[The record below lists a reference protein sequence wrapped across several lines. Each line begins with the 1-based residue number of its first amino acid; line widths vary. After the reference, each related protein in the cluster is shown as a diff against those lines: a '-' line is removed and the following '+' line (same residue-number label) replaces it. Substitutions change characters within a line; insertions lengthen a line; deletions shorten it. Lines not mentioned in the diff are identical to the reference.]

1 MTVRARSAQSDPL
14 AVAAEPVDD
23 PIDLVDVYGRPHGFL
38 FERRGVG
45 IAARGAAR
53 TIVLPGGPGQ
63 VDRAA
68 ELAERALAGIRW
80 HGGRPPIVVGALPFD
95 GRTPAT
101 LVVPEELIVK
111 EDDGSA
117 WRLTVSGGMPSQPK
131 GHDGSVDGP
140 GATARQP
147 GRAPRPLDITPIP
160 TPDAFAAAVSTARR
174 RIRTSDLD
182 KVVLARMLVVR
193 GDRSFDRPAL
203 LRRLRELEPDAY
215 TFAVHGFVGATPE
228 LLVQRSGE
236 RVRSNPLAGTIRRGV
251 TPAQDGAAAEL
262 LLASAKDR
270 SEHAMVV
277 AAVAEGLAPVCRSVA
292 APREPSVLGTGTVWH
307 LSTEIE
313 GMLREPAA
321 SALRLASLIHPTPA
335 VCGTP
340 PSLAMD
346 AIHEMEPFDRT
357 LYAGIVGWMDATGD
371 GAWAVALRCAEVQ
384 GAMASLFAGAGIVEG
399 SDPQA
404 ELAETDAKFA
414 SMLAALGASPADTTG
429 VQGPARGSS

>member
-1 MTVRARSAQSDPL
+1 MTVGARPDQDNRPVA
-14 AVAAEPVDD
+14 AAEPVEGTV
-23 PIDLVDVYGRPHGFL
+23 DLVDMYAQPGGFL
-38 FERRGVG
+38 FERHGAGVV
-45 IAARGAAR
+45 AAGAAR
-53 TIVLPGGPGQ
+53 TIVVPGGPDQ
-63 VDRAA
+63 VGRAA
-68 ELAERALAGIRW
+68 DLAERALAEILWEGA
-80 HGGRPPIVVGALPFD
+80 HPPCIIGALPFD

-101 LVVPEELIVK
+101 LVVPETMIVK
-111 EDDGSA
+111 QADGSA
-117 WRLTVSGGMPSQPK
+117 WRMT
-131 GHDGSVDGP
+131 VDGGSDRSRGSRGDDRSAT
-140 GATARQP
+140 GASSSSEP
-147 GRAPRPLDITPIP
+147 VRAPHPLDVTPIP
-160 TPDAFAAAVSTARR
+160 VPEIFADAVAAARR
-174 RIRTSDLD
+174 RIEVTSLE

-193 GDRSFDRPAL
+193 GDRPFDRPAL

-228 LLVQRSGE
+228 LLVERTQD
-236 RVRSNPLAGTIRRGV
+236 RVRSNPLAGTIRRGS
-251 TPAQDGAAAEL
+251 TPLEDAAAADRL
-262 LLASAKDR
+262 LDSAKDR

-277 AAVAEGLAPVCRSVA
+277 AAVAEGLAPVCRSIT

-307 LSTEIE
+307 LSTDID
-313 GMLREPAA
+313 GALREPAP

-340 PSLAMD
+340 PALAME
-346 AIHEMEPFDRT
+346 AIHEMESFDRT

-414 SMLAALGASPADTTG
+414 SMLAALGADP
-429 VQGPARGSS
+429 